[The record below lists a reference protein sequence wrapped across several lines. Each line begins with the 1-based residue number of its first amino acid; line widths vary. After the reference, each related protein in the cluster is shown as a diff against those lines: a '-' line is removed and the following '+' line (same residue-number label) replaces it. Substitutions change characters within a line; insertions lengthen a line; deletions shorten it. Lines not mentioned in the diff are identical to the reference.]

1 MSNPEVPC
9 SCCHGKGH
17 RKLNKKLAA
26 TLVHAAALMESVDS
40 FSVSQLAALCK
51 IDSTTAHHRITRMV
65 ELGVLKRWK
74 KVTPARFVTV

>member
-9 SCCHGKGH
+9 SCCGGKGH
-17 RKLNKKLAA
+17 RKLSKKLGE
-26 TLVHAAALMESVDS
+26 TLKQSVTLMESVES
-40 FSVSQLAALCK
+40 FSVSQLAGLCK
-51 IDSTTAHHRITRMV
+51 IDSTTAHHRITRLV